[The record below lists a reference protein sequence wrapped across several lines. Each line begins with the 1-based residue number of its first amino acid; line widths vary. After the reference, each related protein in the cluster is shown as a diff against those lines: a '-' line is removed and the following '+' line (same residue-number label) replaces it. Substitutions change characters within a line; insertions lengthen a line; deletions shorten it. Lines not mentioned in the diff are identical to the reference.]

1 MSFCAPRAAYGKC
14 VAGQIKISG
23 EVEGV
28 TNEVVV
34 KIEAVSTP
42 QVSESDVRQEI
53 LWHGAQ
59 FEVNA
64 WFDTYSGMSGD
75 EHKCDRRPQIVTVIL
90 SRGKVVLERRVRR
103 HKNSQWRAF
112 LFWVIFLRVA
122 RLAGH

>member
-1 MSFCAPRAAYGKC
+1 M
-14 VAGQIKISG
+14 
-23 EVEGV
+23 

-59 FEVNA
+59 FAINA

-90 SRGKVVLERRVRR
+90 SRGKVVLDRRVRDIR
-103 HKNSQWRAF
+103 TVNGG
-112 LFWVIFLRVA
+112 LFFF
-122 RLAGH
+122 GSYF